1 MTEYAVMV
9 NLDTCIGCRACQV
22 ACKVWNGLK
31 AEETEF
37 NPDGYTNPTDLS
49 PNTWMIMEF
58 MEGLTNSGPFWLFK
72 KTQCMHCSEAPCAK
86 ACPANAIEVH
96 PSGAVVIRDDK
107 CIGCQYCIEACPY
120 NVPRYDPKR
129 NKVYKCTMCV
139 DRIQN
144 GLAPACVEACP
155 TDALVFGPYDKLVS
169 EYKSAGYD
177 IYGDHVNDYVGHT
190 HYLYATKK
198 FKDLGKEQGKKW
210 YEMLGLPEDP
220 KGHLPLIKEGR
231 EIGAGLAVA
240 ALAGVALHAVYWRA
254 KRIEEKK
261 ASESG
266 EPGS

>member
-1 MTEYAVMV
+1 
-9 NLDTCIGCRACQV
+9 
-22 ACKVWNGLK
+22 
-31 AEETEF
+31 
-37 NPDGYTNPTDLS
+37 
-49 PNTWMIMEF
+49 
-58 MEGLTNSGPFWLFK
+58 
-72 KTQCMHCSEAPCAK
+72 MHCSEAPCAK